1 MNLKDQNLKYP
12 NLELEFKKST
22 TKDQI
27 KMNVVV
33 ERLKDVEFV
42 AEQILS
48 DKQMIINYDKQRQKN
63 REALK

>member
-1 MNLKDQNLKYP
+1 MFSFHAKALDSVKFLKPGEIGL
-12 NLELEFKKST
+12 S
-22 TKDQI
+22 

-48 DKQMIINYDKQRQKN
+48 DKQAIVNYDKQRQKS
-63 REALK
+63 REAFK